1 MNETILFRDSDP
13 VLHEAIL
20 AVLSGRGFRAAGLGG
35 AEIPGW
41 PEDITNPALLIL
53 EGAWER
59 GSKIAL
65 DRNSG
70 GFQQAGYLA
79 LVLPL
84 NGDGGQGMVV
94 ESLRKPFGMKQL
106 LSAVQSALELR
117 TRLNCTPPDYGTE
130 WLEVR
135 RLADEKELDA
145 AFRLRREVYL
155 ETGYIDESCPP
166 LECDC
171 LDPRSIILGAFVHQ
185 GDRTELAGTL
195 RIIRTGGDGPVSAAV
210 SHLAALSG
218 MPALALDGAG
228 APLPA
233 CDSFLVTPDALEAYQ
248 PGFASARSI
257 TGVSVSPE
265 VCELSRLAV
274 PSAWRRHRLGIERRL
289 FDLVVVDSIASYPH
303 RNWFVI
309 AVHPSKRFKFHRYG
323 FLAVNELGVRPYA
336 GLDQPAIL
344 MTLDLQQYLLT
355 PNPFTGNLDQEVL
368 LYRAGGCLV
377 HEQGREN
384 SLAAAG

>member
-1 MNETILFRDSDP
+1 MNEMILFHDSDP
-13 VLHEAIL
+13 VLHEAIS
-20 AVLSGRGFRAAGLGG
+20 AVFSGGGFKAFGLGG
-35 AEIPGW
+35 AETSGLEAELSDPS
-41 PEDITNPALLIL
+41 LLIL

-65 DRNSG
+65 DRNPG
-70 GFQQAGYLA
+70 EFQQAGYLA

-84 NGDGGQGMVV
+84 NGGGGQGMVV

-106 LSAVQSALELR
+106 LTAVQSALELR
-117 TRLNCTPPDYGTE
+117 ARLNSAPPDYGTE

-135 RLADEKELDA
+135 RLADESELDA

-155 ETGYIDESCPP
+155 ETGYIDDSCPT

-185 GDRTELAGTL
+185 GNRTELAGTL

-210 SHLAALSG
+210 SRLATLNG
-218 MPALALDGAG
+218 MTTLARDGKG
-228 APLPA
+228 MPLPA
-233 CDSFLVTPDALEAYQ
+233 CDSFLVSPDELEAYQ

-289 FDLVVVDSIASYPH
+289 FDLVVVDSVASYPH

-323 FLAVNELGVRPYA
+323 FLAVNELGVRQYA

-344 MTLDLQQYLLT
+344 MTLDLQQYLVT
-355 PNPFTGNLDQEVL
+355 PNPFTANLDQEVL

-377 HEQGREN
+377 HELGREN

>member
-13 VLHEAIL
+13 VLHEAIS
-20 AVLSGRGFRAAGLGG
+20 AVLTGRGFRAAGLGG
-35 AEIPGW
+35 PEISGW
-41 PEDITNPALLIL
+41 ESESANTALLIL

-59 GSKIAL
+59 GSKITL
-65 DRNSG
+65 DQCSG
-70 GFQQAGYLA
+70 CFQQAGYLA

-84 NGDGGQGMVV
+84 SGGGQGMVV

-117 TRLNCTPPDYGTE
+117 ERLNSAPPDYGTE

-135 RLADEKELDA
+135 RLADESELDA

-155 ETGYIDESCPP
+155 ETGYINDSCPP

-185 GDRTELAGTL
+185 GDRVELAGTL

-210 SHLAALSG
+210 SRLAALNG
-218 MPALALDGAG
+218 MTTLASDGAG

-233 CDSFLVTPDALEAYQ
+233 CDSFLVTPDELEAFQ
-248 PGFASARSI
+248 PCFASACSD

-274 PSAWRRHRLGIERRL
+274 PSAWRRRRLGIERRL
-289 FDLVVVDSIASYPH
+289 FDLVVVDSVASYPH

-323 FLAVNELGVRPYA
+323 FLAVNELGVRQYA